1 MPFGSSFS
9 PWFTLSAAEEREMA
23 TVESIDLTEE
33 APRRPGE
40 IKAPASTSWPV
51 VMAFGFTLMFA
62 GLLTSAS
69 VSVLGAVLMVA
80 GCAGWF
86 REVFPCEH
94 EVVVPATLQDLAV
107 VTDRHIVDRV
117 PIAPD
122 QVRAWLP
129 LRTHPVS
136 AGVKGGLAGGV
147 AMAVLACA
155 YGLLKAGSIW
165 YPINLLAA
173 SIYSQSL
180 ELGSSGLKS
189 FHVDSFLVALMLHAL
204 VSTAVGLLYGAMLP
218 MFARRPILLGGLIG
232 PVLWSGL
239 LYSMLSLLNPL
250 LESHIDWLWFV
261 ASQVAFGVVAGLVV
275 VRQPRVTTREN
286 IPFAVRAGVEAPGII
301 PPRDKREERP

>member
-1 MPFGSSFS
+1 
-9 PWFTLSAAEEREMA
+9 MA
-23 TVESIDLTEE
+23 TMEPIELREE
-33 APRRPGE
+33 APLKPRE
-40 IKAPASTSWPV
+40 IEAPAPTSWPV
-51 VMAFGFTLMFA
+51 VLAFGFMLMFA

-69 VSVLGAVLMVA
+69 LSVLGVVLTVA

-86 REVFPCEH
+86 REVFPREH
-94 EVVVPATLQDLAV
+94 EVVVPVIPEDLAF
-107 VTDRHIVDRV
+107 VTDRRVVDRV
-117 PIAPD
+117 PVAPD

-180 ELGSSGLKS
+180 ALGSSNLNS
-189 FHVDSFLVALMLHAL
+189 FHADSFLVALGLHAL

-239 LYSMLSLLNPL
+239 LYLMLSLLNPL

-261 ASQVAFGVVAGLVV
+261 ASQVAFGIVAGLVV

-286 IPFAVRAGVEAPGII
+286 VPFAVRAGVEAPGMMQ
-301 PPRDKREERP
+301 PRRRKEERL